1 MSDAR
6 CRNLYACLSA
16 ATQSLTMPQ
25 RPAAVGLTAVPHL
38 LFELFLGVV
47 TVVDGLDRGL
57 VGRDV
62 HGGGELHAEDDGA

>member
-1 MSDAR
+1 
-6 CRNLYACLSA
+6 
-16 ATQSLTMPQ
+16 MPQ

-62 HGGGELHAEDDGA
+62 HGGGGLHAEDDGA